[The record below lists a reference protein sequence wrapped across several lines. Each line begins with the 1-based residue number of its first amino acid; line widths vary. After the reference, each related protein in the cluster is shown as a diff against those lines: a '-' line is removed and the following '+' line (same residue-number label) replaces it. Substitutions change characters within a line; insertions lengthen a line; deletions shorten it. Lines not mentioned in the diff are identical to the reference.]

1 MGADD
6 DADDNNQVSVGA
18 ATNRNNRLEMRR
30 FVGLGLAALVA
41 LVVAGFIL
49 GGYLDATGASAIPGL
64 PWLTRQPQPL
74 RLVIELVVG
83 VPIAFGIALYIIF
96 ETVDLLWFL
105 STPIRKLSAAARRR

>member
-18 ATNRNNRLEMRR
+18 ATNRNDRLEMRR

-49 GGYLDATGASAIPGL
+49 GGYLDATGASSIPGL
-64 PWLTRQPQPL
+64 MWLLHQPHPL
-74 RLVIELVVG
+74 RDVIEVVIG
-83 VPIAFGIALYIIF
+83 VPIAFGIALYLRAVTI
-96 ETVDLLWFL
+96 
-105 STPIRKLSAAARRR
+105 